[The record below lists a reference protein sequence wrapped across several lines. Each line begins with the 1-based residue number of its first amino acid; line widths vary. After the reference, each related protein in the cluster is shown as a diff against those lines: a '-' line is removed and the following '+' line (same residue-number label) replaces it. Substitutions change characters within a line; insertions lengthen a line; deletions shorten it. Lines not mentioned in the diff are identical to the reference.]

1 MDLDDQDLKTVATV
15 THEFQASAIVDA
27 LEEAGI
33 KARAVGGVISDF
45 REGFPAGVAVVVAE
59 SDLARAKQVVDELQQ
74 HRGEVDWSKV
84 DVDNPDA
91 GESP

>member
-15 THEFQASAIVDA
+15 SHEFQASVIVGA

-33 KARAVGGVISDF
+33 KARAVGGVISDL
-45 REGFPAGVAVVVAE
+45 REGFPVGISVVVAE
-59 SDLARAKQVVDELQQ
+59 SDLARAKEVVDELRL